1 MKDAAPDFIREFQ
14 ECVPNGPTDEIDWD
28 RIGRLLAPAGFT
40 AMKETPQ
47 NPVFHGEGDVYRHMQ
62 LVCRELLLNP
72 GFFGLSSGRR
82 TALFL
87 AALLHDIGKTKTTRC
102 EGGVWISPNHSA
114 AGSRIV
120 RTFLWRDCALCG
132 TPGAVAFREAVCAL
146 VRYHMLPVH
155 LAEKEDA
162 KRRVR
167 EIACIGELAAGFTPD
182 LLLVLAEADVKGR
195 IAGDTADLLER
206 VQLAEILA
214 EEAGCLDQPYR
225 FGDAFTKRA
234 YLSGRNVDPDQK
246 LFDASWGEVVMLS
259 GLPGTG
265 KDTWIREN
273 LPGMPVVSLDEIR
286 KTKGIGPADNQGE
299 VVWAAQ
305 EAAKAYL
312 RKKQPFVWNATDTG
326 RDTRQKLVTL
336 FERYGARVRI
346 IYLETG
352 LNERIRRNAGRPEPV
367 PEAAVGRMLER
378 TVPPMPDEAQT
389 VEWVC
394 V

>member
-1 MKDAAPDFIREFQ
+1 MRETAPDFIREFQ
-14 ECVPNGPTDEIDWD
+14 ACVPKEPSDEIDWE
-28 RIGRLLAPAGFT
+28 RIRRLLAPAGFT

-47 NPVFHGEGDVYRHMQ
+47 NPVFHGEGDVYRHTQ

-72 GFFGLSSGRR
+72 GFFGLSAGRR
-82 TALFL
+82 TAFFL
-87 AALLHDIGKTKTTRC
+87 AALLHDIGKTKTTRS
-102 EGGVWISPNHSA
+102 EGGVWTSPNHSV

-132 TPGAVAFREAVCAL
+132 TPGAMAFRGGLRAGQIPYAA
-146 VRYHMLPVH
+146 VH
-155 LAEKEDA
+155 LAEKEAA

-167 EIACIGELAAGFTPD
+167 EIACIGELAAGFAPD
-182 LLLVLAEADVKGR
+182 LLLMLAEADVKGR
-195 IAGDTADLLER
+195 IAGDTTELLEQ
-206 VQLAEILA
+206 VQLAGILA
-214 EEAGCLDQPYR
+214 EEACCLNRPYR

-234 YLSGRNVDPDQK
+234 YLSGRNADPSQK

-265 KDTWIREN
+265 KDTWIRKN
-273 LPGMPVVSLDEIR
+273 LPGLPGVSMDAIR
-286 KTKGIGPADNQGE
+286 KTRGIGPADNQGE
-299 VVWAAQ
+299 AVWAAQ

-312 RKKQPFVWNATDTG
+312 RKKQPFVWNATDTVW
-326 RDTRQKLVTL
+326 DTRQKLVNL

-389 VEWVC
+389 VECVC